1 MSRFSDVL
9 EAQDAFLSPVVAG
22 DRIIDL
28 EVKLDEQK
36 SAMEKLAKERE
47 EQARYGSQYECVMGG
62 AYA

>member
-1 MSRFSDVL
+1 MV
-9 EAQDAFLSPVVAG
+9 EAQDAFLSHVVADG
-22 DRIIDL
+22 RIIDL

-62 AYA
+62 VYA